1 MSFPPKKRRLPL
13 DPDTGASRPDPAHD
27 GPGEGRG
34 VASARRPAI
43 GRWVQGLVRR
53 PGLVLVVCTLLALV
67 AGVRTVLTYSNL
79 KSDLEELLPATA
91 PSVVALD
98 KARQRLPGLR
108 HLGVVV
114 DAGQPENIRA
124 AMRFLSDL
132 EARVNAYPRDTVALV
147 RGGIGAER
155 EFLETYALQLGDPA
169 DVRQL
174 REAVE
179 ARRRWEVSRA
189 LGGGLLELDE
199 NPPPAIPL
207 KELVDKYAAR
217 QGKVPNFLDDRFV
230 SDDRLTAVLVI
241 QTASSAPGF
250 SADAALLERIGAD
263 ARALGFPEAYAPGLR
278 MGFAGDV
285 ASRVE
290 ETRGLVA
297 DLGLSSAVVLAL
309 VLAVIYAFYRSWAAW
324 PILLVPVTFGGLY
337 TFGLVALPPLEIRYL
352 NSNTAFLASI
362 IVGNGINSGI
372 ILLARVQE
380 QLRAGQS
387 VLDAIDTAVSETWQ
401 PTLAAALAAGAAY
414 GSLILTDTRGFKQ
427 FGWIGGI
434 GMPVCWVVTYVLVPP
449 LVRYFG
455 SSLAAARTGGGG
467 PALSARLADLVVA
480 RPRWV
485 LALAAVSF
493 VVALLGMAQRR
504 GDWLETDF
512 SRLRRADSFIN
523 GERYWGKRMDAT
535 LQRYLTPTVVLTE
548 SAEQAEAVAHAA
560 RDAAASGRAAGL
572 IASVRSAADVLPA
585 TREEALAEA
594 KRLAA
599 ALTPAVREALPPDQQ
614 SLVGRFL
621 SERSLTPVTPADV
634 PPALAA
640 GLLDRDGRFDRN
652 VLIFPKLSSD
662 TWKMDR
668 LAEYSRD
675 VRQLAEA
682 ASPSAVVTGH
692 LLVSNDIIA
701 AMRHDGP
708 RATAIALGIT
718 LLVVMLAFRSLELS
732 GVAMG
737 SLGLGVVL
745 MLGVGAWL
753 GQRLNF
759 TNFIA
764 LPITFGIA
772 ADYSINVLKRAQSSG
787 NPRDAVAYTGGAVAL
802 CSATTV
808 IGFGSLLVAQNGALF
823 SFGELAVTGELTCLA
838 TAVLVVPAYLLLR
851 PRGLSGALEP
861 APEEPPVEPP
871 HLPTPRGA
879 GLDP

>member
-1 MSFPPKKRRLPL
+1 MRHS
-13 DPDTGASRPDPAHD
+13 G
-27 GPGEGRG
+27 
-34 VASARRPAI
+34 
-43 GRWVQGLVRR
+43 WVVI
-53 PGLVLVVCTLLALV
+53 VCTLLALV

-91 PSVVALD
+91 PSVIALD
-98 KARQRLPGLR
+98 QARQRLPGLR

-114 DAGQPENIRA
+114 DAGSPEHVRD
-124 AMRFLSDL
+124 AMRFVSDL
-132 EARVNAYPRDTVALV
+132 EARVSTYPKDVVALV
-147 RGGIGAER
+147 RGGIAAER
-155 EFLETYALQLGDPA
+155 QFLETYALQLGDPA
-169 DVRQL
+169 DVRVL

-179 ARRRWEVSRA
+179 ARRRWEIARA
-189 LGGGLLELDE
+189 LGGGLLEADE
-199 NPPPAIPL
+199 NPPPPIPL
-207 KELVDKYAAR
+207 QELVDKYTAR
-217 QGKVPNFLDDRFV
+217 QGQVPKFLDDRFV
-230 SDDRLTAVLVI
+230 SDDRRTVVLVI
-241 QTASSAPGF
+241 QTASSAAGF
-250 SADAALLERIGAD
+250 SADEALLERIRAD
-263 ARALGFPEAYAPGLR
+263 ARQLGFPEAYAPGLR

-297 DLGLSSAVVLAL
+297 DLGLSSAVVFAL
-309 VLAVIYAFYRSWAAW
+309 VLGVIYAFYRTWAAW
-324 PILLVPVTFGGLY
+324 PVLLVPVLYGALFTFGI
-337 TFGLVALPPLEIRYL
+337 VALPPLEIRYL

-387 VLDAIDTAVSETWQ
+387 VLDAIDTAVEETWQ
-401 PTLAAALAAGAAY
+401 PTLAAALAASAAY

-434 GMPVCWVVTYVLVPP
+434 GMPLCWVTTYVLVPP
-449 LVRYFG
+449 LARLFG
-455 SSLAAARTGGGG
+455 SRLASARSGRNGG
-467 PALSARLADLVVA
+467 PRLAERLAELVVA

-485 LALAAVSF
+485 LATAGLAF
-493 VVALLGMAQRR
+493 VVSVLGMAQRR
-504 GDWLETDF
+504 SDWLETDF
-512 SRLRRADSFIN
+512 SRLRRADSFVS
-523 GERYWGKRMDAT
+523 GERYWGKRMDGT
-535 LQRYLTPTVVLTE
+535 LKRYLTPTVVLTD
-548 SAEQAEAVAHAA
+548 SAEQADAVARAA

-585 TREEALAEA
+585 TRLEALAEA
-594 KRLAA
+594 RRLAA
-599 ALTPAVREALPPDQQ
+599 ALTPSVRAALTPEQQ
-614 SLVGRFL
+614 TLADRFL

-640 GLLDRDGRFDRN
+640 GLLDSEGRFDRN
-652 VLIFPKLSSD
+652 VLIFPKLSQD
-662 TWKMDR
+662 TWKMSS
-668 LAEYSRD
+668 LAEYTHD

-682 ASPSAVVTGH
+682 ASPGAVVTGH

-732 GVAMG
+732 GLAMA
-737 SLGLGVVL
+737 SLGLGVTL

-772 ADYSINVLKRAQSSG
+772 ADYSINVLQRAQSSG
-787 NPRDAVAYTGGAVAL
+787 NPRDAVAHTGGAVAL

-838 TAVLVVPAYLLLR
+838 TAVLAVPAYLLLR
-851 PRGLSGALEP
+851 PRGLRHASRDSAPPSEPDALEP
-861 APEEPPVEPP
+861 PYSS
-871 HLPTPRGA
+871 PRGA

>member
-1 MSFPPKKRRLPL
+1 MGPWVDWLGRHGRL
-13 DPDTGASRPDPAHD
+13 
-27 GPGEGRG
+27 
-34 VASARRPAI
+34 VM
-43 GRWVQGLVRR
+43 
-53 PGLVLVVCTLLALV
+53 VVGTLLALV
-67 AGVRTVLTYSNL
+67 AGVRTVLTYSHL

-91 PSVVALD
+91 PSVVALER
-98 KARQRLPGLR
+98 ARQRLPGLR

-114 DAGQPENIRA
+114 DAGTPENIRA

-132 EARVNAYPRDTVALV
+132 EARVKTYPEDSVALV
-147 RGGIGAER
+147 RGGIAAER

-169 DVRQL
+169 DVRTL

-179 ARRRWEVSRA
+179 ARRRWEIART
-189 LGGGLLELDE
+189 LGGGLLEPDE
-199 NPPPAIPL
+199 NPPPSIPL
-207 KELVDKYAAR
+207 QALIDKYASR
-217 QGKVPNFLDDRFV
+217 QGQVPKFLDDRFV
-230 SDDRLTAVLVI
+230 SEDRLTAVLVI
-241 QTASSAPGF
+241 QTASTAAGF
-250 SADAALLERIGAD
+250 GADAALLDRISAD
-263 ARALGFPEAYAPGLR
+263 AGALGFPQAYAPGLR

-297 DLGLSSAVVLAL
+297 DLGLSSAVVFAL

-324 PILLVPVTFGGLY
+324 PVLLIPVVFGGFY
-337 TFGLVALPPLEIRYL
+337 SFGLVALPPLDIRYL

-372 ILLARVQE
+372 ILLARAQE
-380 QLRAGQS
+380 QLRAGERL
-387 VLDAIDTAVSETWQ
+387 LDAIDTAVRETWR

-414 GSLILTDTRGFKQ
+414 GSLILTDTRGFTQ
-427 FGWIGGI
+427 FGWIGGL
-434 GMPVCWVVTYVLVPP
+434 GMPVCWLTTYTLAPP
-449 LVRYFG
+449 LIRYFG
-455 SSLAAARTGGGG
+455 RSLAAARASGSAPG
-467 PALSARLADLVVA
+467 LSERIADIVVA

-485 LALAAVSF
+485 LAGAGALLAIS
-493 VVALLGMAQRR
+493 LLGMAQRR
-504 GDWLETDF
+504 ADWLETDF
-512 SRLRRADSFIN
+512 SRLRRADSFVN

-535 LQRYLTPTVVLTE
+535 LQRYLTPTVVLTD
-548 SAEQAEAVAHAA
+548 SAEQAEAVARAA
-560 RDAAASGRAAGL
+560 REAAASGRAAGL

-585 TREEALAEA
+585 TRTEALEEA

-599 ALTPAVREALPPDQQ
+599 ALTPAVRAGLPPEQQ
-614 SLVGRFL
+614 ALVDRFL
-621 SERSLTPVTPADV
+621 SDRSLTPVAPADV

-640 GLLDRDGRFDRN
+640 GLRDSDGRFDRN
-652 VLIFPKLSSD
+652 VLIFPKLSND
-662 TWKMDR
+662 TWRMGH
-668 LAEYSRD
+668 LAEYTRD
-675 VRQLAEA
+675 VRQLAET
-682 ASPSAVVTGH
+682 ASPGAVVTGH

-718 LLVVMLAFRSLELS
+718 LLVVMLAFRTLELS
-732 GVAMG
+732 ALAMA
-737 SLGLGVVL
+737 SLGLGVAL

-808 IGFGSLLVAQNGALF
+808 IGFGSLLVAQNRALF

-838 TAVLVVPAYLLLR
+838 TAVLAVPAYLMLR
-851 PRGLSGALEP
+851 PRGLRPASDASEPSSERGA
-861 APEEPPVEPP
+861 VEP
-871 HLPTPRGA
+871 HLHEPRGA

>member
-1 MSFPPKKRRLPL
+1 MSFPPKKHRLL
-13 DPDTGASRPDPAHD
+13 HDPDTGSSRADASSPSRV
-27 GPGEGRG
+27 R
-34 VASARRPAI
+34 
-43 GRWVQGLVRR
+43 RWVDALMRRRGLV
-53 PGLVLVVCTLLALV
+53 VVVCTLLALV
-67 AGVRTVLTYSNL
+67 AGARTVLTYSNL

-91 PSVVALD
+91 PSVVALER
-98 KARQRLPGLR
+98 ARERLPGLR

-114 DAGQPENIRA
+114 DAGEPEHIRA

-147 RGGIGAER
+147 RGGIAAER

-179 ARRRWEVSRA
+179 ARRRWEVARA
-189 LGGGLLELDE
+189 MSGGLLEPDE
-199 NPPPAIPL
+199 SPAPTIPL
-207 KELVDKYAAR
+207 QQLIDKYAAR
-217 QGKVPNFLDDRFV
+217 QGKVPKFLDDRFV
-230 SDDRLTAVLVI
+230 SEDRRTAVLVI
-241 QTASSAPGF
+241 QTASTAAGF
-250 SADAALLERIGAD
+250 SADEALLERIGAD
-263 ARALGFPEAYAPGLR
+263 ARELGFPEAYAPGLR

-309 VLAVIYAFYRSWAAW
+309 VLGVIYAFYRTWAAW
-324 PILLVPVTFGGLY
+324 PVLLVPVTFGGLY
-337 TFGLVALPPLEIRYL
+337 TFGLVALPPLDIRYL

-362 IVGNGINSGI
+362 IIGNGINSGI
-372 ILLARVQE
+372 ILLARIQE
-380 QLRAGQS
+380 QLRAGES
-387 VLDAIDTAVSETWQ
+387 VLDAIDTAVEETWQ

-434 GMPVCWVVTYVLVPP
+434 GMPLCWVVTYVLVPP
-449 LVRYFG
+449 LARYFG
-455 SSLAAARTGGGG
+455 SSLAAARSGAAG
-467 PALSARLADLVVA
+467 PGFSARLADLVVA

-485 LALAAVSF
+485 LALAGVSF
-493 VVALLGMAQRR
+493 VVSVLGMAQRS

-512 SRLRRADSFIN
+512 SRLRRADSFVN

-535 LQRYLTPTVVLTE
+535 LQRYLTPTVVLTD
-548 SAEQAEAVAHAA
+548 SAEQADAVAHAA
-560 RDAAASGRAAGL
+560 REAAASGRAAGL

-585 TREEALAEA
+585 TRDEALAEA

-599 ALTPAVREALPPDQQ
+599 AITPAVRAALTPEQQ
-614 SLVGRFL
+614 GLVDRFL
-621 SERSLTPVTPADV
+621 SERSLRPVTPADV

-675 VRQLAEA
+675 VRQLAET

-708 RATAIALGIT
+708 RATAIALSIT
-718 LLVVMLAFRSLELS
+718 LLVVMLAFRALELS
-732 GVAMG
+732 GLAMA
-737 SLGLGVVL
+737 SLGLGVAL

-808 IGFGSLLVAQNGALF
+808 IGFGSLLVAQNRALF

-851 PRGLSGALEP
+851 PKGLGAAANDSSEP
-861 APEEPPVEPP
+861 PEVHPVEP
-871 HLPTPRGA
+871 HLPNPRGA
-879 GLDP
+879 RLDP